1 MIKKEEYLDMIAE
14 LIPGDSDEDLE
25 KIEKLTEVYPDDDEL
40 NTLRDQLK
48 EANDRAESLE
58 KEWRKKFRERFLN
71 GKKTE
76 EEETEDD
83 ETEEEETEDGET
95 LEDVLYE
102 KKEDK

>member
-1 MIKKEEYLDMIAE
+1 MIKKEEYLNMIAE

-25 KIEKLTEVYPDDDEL
+25 KIEKLTEVYPDEDEL
-40 NTLRDQLK
+40 KTLRDELK
-48 EANDRAESLE
+48 KANDRAESLE

-76 EEETEDD
+76 EEETE
-83 ETEEEETEDGET
+83 EEETEDGET

>member
-1 MIKKEEYLDMIAE
+1 MIKKEEYLNMIAE

-71 GKKTE
+71 GKTNG
-76 EEETEDD
+76 D
-83 ETEEEETEDGET
+83 EGDEVDEGDEGDEGESVD
-95 LEDVLYE
+95 EVLFEE

>member
-1 MIKKEEYLDMIAE
+1 MIKKEEYLNMIAE

-40 NTLRDQLK
+40 NTLRDKLR

-71 GKKTE
+71 GKETEKE
-76 EEETEDD
+76 EEE
-83 ETEEEETEDGET
+83 EEEETEDGET
-95 LEDVLYE
+95 LDDVLYE

>member
-1 MIKKEEYLDMIAE
+1 MIKKEEYLNMIAE

-48 EANDRAESLE
+48 EANDRAERLE
-58 KEWRKKFRERFLN
+58 EEWRKKFRERFLN

-76 EEETEDD
+76 EEETE
-83 ETEEEETEDGET
+83 EEETEDGET
-95 LEDVLYE
+95 LEEVLYE

>member
-1 MIKKEEYLDMIAE
+1 MIKKEEYLNMIAE

-71 GKKTE
+71 GKASE
-76 EEETEDD
+76 EEEN
-83 ETEEEETEDGET
+83 EEEETEDGET

>member
-1 MIKKEEYLDMIAE
+1 MIKKEEYLNMIAE

-40 NTLRDQLK
+40 NTLRDQLR

-71 GKKTE
+71 GKETEKE
-76 EEETEDD
+76 EEE
-83 ETEEEETEDGET
+83 EEEETEDGET
-95 LEDVLYE
+95 LDDVLYE

>member
-1 MIKKEEYLDMIAE
+1 MVKKEEYLNMIAE

-76 EEETEDD
+76 EEETE
-83 ETEEEETEDGET
+83 EEETEDGET

>member
-1 MIKKEEYLDMIAE
+1 MIKKEEYLNMIAE

-48 EANDRAESLE
+48 EANDRAENLE

-76 EEETEDD
+76 EEE
-83 ETEEEETEDGET
+83 EEEEEKTEDGET
-95 LEDVLYE
+95 LDDVLYE
-102 KKEDK
+102 RKEDK

>member
-58 KEWRKKFRERFLN
+58 KEREKNRGRGNRGRGNRGRGNRGRRNVRRCFIQKK
-71 GKKTE
+71 G
-76 EEETEDD
+76 
-83 ETEEEETEDGET
+83 G
-95 LEDVLYE
+95 
-102 KKEDK
+102 

>member
-1 MIKKEEYLDMIAE
+1 MIEKKEYLQMIAE

-40 NTLRDQLK
+40 TTLRDQLR

-58 KEWRKKFRERFLN
+58 KEWRKKFRDRFLN
-71 GKKTE
+71 GKEETEKEETE
-76 EEETEDD
+76 EEETE
-83 ETEEEETEDGET
+83 EEDGET